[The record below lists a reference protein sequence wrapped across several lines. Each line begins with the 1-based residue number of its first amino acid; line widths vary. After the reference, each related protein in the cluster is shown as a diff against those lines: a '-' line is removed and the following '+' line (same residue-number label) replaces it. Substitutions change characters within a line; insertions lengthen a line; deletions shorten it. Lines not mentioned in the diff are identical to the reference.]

1 MQSRVLTIAK
11 KNSDAMAEETGMET
25 SMNEDDMEEIIL
37 ETAMNELHRIDY
49 NIKFRYPQ
57 SMS

>member
-25 SMNEDDMEEIIL
+25 SMNEDDMKDYL
-37 ETAMNELHRIDY
+37 ETAMNELHRKDD